1 MNMTHFIRAYI
12 QNTAGAIAIAFA
24 IMTPII
30 IGAAG
35 MALDYSQA
43 YMVQQRLHQ
52 AIDAAALAG
61 AASDTD
67 EDAMRTKILA
77 FFAAN
82 YPPEKIGAVIDP
94 VVTIDGNEIT
104 VTGNALYNTYF
115 LKIFGI
121 DDISVDAETIVQR
134 QVQGLE
140 VVLVMDNTGSM
151 STNNNIA
158 TLRTAATNF
167 VDILFENTDNPETIK
182 VGLVPYSTSVNVG
195 PYGLGEDPDGAYY
208 DAPFVNNPLNLDYD
222 PSDNYEWHGCVLAND
237 YPDDTTDNE
246 GGWDMYR
253 YCRDGDDNPTC
264 DTRRHRTCSGWGWY
278 RTCTY
283 TYTARNYPNYICPAT
298 PIMPLSSVQ
307 QDLLDNID
315 TMQASGHT
323 LGNYGMTWG
332 YRVVSPEYPFEE
344 AADWDNDIWQKAV
357 IMMTDG
363 VNTMHPYYSA
373 YARTSDHDIDAS
385 DLNDR
390 FEEVCENMKD
400 DGITIYTI
408 TFAGGV
414 NESTK
419 DFYRDCATS
428 EDQYYDAPSQ
438 DALIEVFET
447 ISRELSNLYIKG

>member
-1 MNMTHFIRAYI
+1 
-12 QNTAGAIAIAFA
+12 
-24 IMTPII
+24 
-30 IGAAG
+30 
-35 MALDYSQA
+35 
-43 YMVQQRLHQ
+43 
-52 AIDAAALAG
+52 
-61 AASDTD
+61 
-67 EDAMRTKILA
+67 
-77 FFAAN
+77 
-82 YPPEKIGAVIDP
+82 
-94 VVTIDGNEIT
+94 
-104 VTGNALYNTYF
+104 
-115 LKIFGI
+115 
-121 DDISVDAETIVQR
+121 
-134 QVQGLE
+134 
-140 VVLVMDNTGSM
+140 
-151 STNNNIA
+151 
-158 TLRTAATNF
+158 
-167 VDILFENTDNPETIK
+167 
-182 VGLVPYSTSVNVG
+182 
-195 PYGLGEDPDGAYY
+195 
-208 DAPFVNNPLNLDYD
+208 
-222 PSDNYEWHGCVLAND
+222 
-237 YPDDTTDNE
+237 
-246 GGWDMYR
+246 
-253 YCRDGDDNPTC
+253 
-264 DTRRHRTCSGWGWY
+264 
-278 RTCTY
+278 
-283 TYTARNYPNYICPAT
+283 
-298 PIMPLSSVQ
+298 MPLSSVQ

-447 ISRELSNLYIKG
+447 ISRELSNLYIKGWLRFVHFPH